1 MTTGSH
7 YDFLNILGRDHKDVI
22 CSLVSDAAGTNHIQ
36 VTTVKVMYLKR
47 TESAW

>member
-22 CSLVSDAAGTNHIQ
+22 CSLVSDAARVNHIQ
-36 VTTVKVMYLKR
+36 VTTIKVIFLK
-47 TESAW
+47 